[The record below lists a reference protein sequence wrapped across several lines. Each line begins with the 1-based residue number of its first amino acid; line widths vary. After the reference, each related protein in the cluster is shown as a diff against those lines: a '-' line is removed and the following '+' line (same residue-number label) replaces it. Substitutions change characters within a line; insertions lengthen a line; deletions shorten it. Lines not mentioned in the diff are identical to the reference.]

1 MVLLV
6 AAPAEHIKAVKAGL
20 VAQDCSEI
28 NSALSSLV
36 TWLTTVEACSIGQTA
51 FTIASCL
58 LAHNA
63 FSCKPCQIG
72 FSLFRINVFIPDP
85 LPDSGVSTLI

>member
-28 NSALSSLV
+28 DSALSSLV
-36 TWLTTVEACSIGQTA
+36 TWLTTVVLQFFLNRRDIDA
-51 FTIASCL
+51 
-58 LAHNA
+58 
-63 FSCKPCQIG
+63 
-72 FSLFRINVFIPDP
+72 R
-85 LPDSGVSTLI
+85 